1 MKHIV
6 IRQFGPIDEVDI
18 ELKRVNLIIGPQSS
32 GKSTVLKVACYCD
45 WMERQIELTQKPER
59 YCDAETFVFNLINFH
74 RLKGYLKADTY
85 ISYEN
90 DAVFFDFSEKAKKCT
105 FRWKADKR
113 WKYKRVKIA
122 YIPSERNLVAA
133 IPNWYQVSMKQDNI
147 LDFMKEW
154 EFARK
159 AFSKGEAILDL
170 PVKYKYSSNN
180 SADYIVLPNG
190 KELDLTVTSSGLQS
204 LTPLYIMIH
213 YLTSEYFKETHTNVE
228 QNIMKMRLQS
238 VVADE
243 CAQLSL
249 EEQFDIV
256 NTMMTP
262 HHSDLF
268 IEEPEAHIFPSTQ
281 KSFVYGLVKMLNGSP
296 KHTCFIA
303 THSPYIM
310 TTFNNVI
317 LAGETSSESKEK
329 AEKVSELM
337 PRRQTLRYKE
347 VAAFEMKDG
356 KIHSIMDDEFRLIS
370 AEALDGASEEI
381 GKDFDYLLNL

>member
-190 KELDLTVTSSGLQS
+190 KELDLTVTSFLV
-204 LTPLYIMIH
+204 PLFI
-213 YLTSEYFKETHTNVE
+213 SAF
-228 QNIMKMRLQS
+228 RR
-238 VVADE
+238 ADE
-243 CAQLSL
+243 LAIAMECRCYQGGEGRTKMKILRYSKW
-249 EEQFDIV
+249 DY
-256 NTMMTP
+256 
-262 HHSDLF
+262 
-268 IEEPEAHIFPSTQ
+268 EAYAIG
-281 KSFVYGLVKMLNGSP
+281 GLL
-296 KHTCFIA
+296 
-303 THSPYIM
+303 
-310 TTFNNVI
+310 I
-317 LAGETSSESKEK
+317 LA
-329 AEKVSELM
+329 VSL
-337 PRRQTLRYKE
+337 LRP
-347 VAAFEMKDG
+347 FG
-356 KIHSIMDDEFRLIS
+356 L
-370 AEALDGASEEI
+370 
-381 GKDFDYLLNL
+381 